1 MKQVQKIGQLG
12 LVSVTFIGLTQ
23 LPVRSDTT
31 AIQNGAQ
38 DANISGDNNQV
49 TQIINQTIINHPGR
63 GSLNRSDP
71 KKGKKDE
78 RSQAREFENRGN
90 GNGVERNSGK
100 GDRL

>member
-1 MKQVQKIGQLG
+1 MKQFQKIGRLG

-23 LPVRSDTT
+23 FPVRSDTT

-63 GSLNRSDP
+63 GSLNRSDN
-71 KKGKKDE
+71 KKDE
-78 RSQAREFENRGN
+78 RAQAREFENRGN